1 MSGINLQLKLLS
13 GRVIYIDDIP
23 TYKIPLNQIID
34 FGYVEYQNLIRLI
47 CMEKDEINKMF
58 QIENEIDDVF
68 TFLFVMCMQDFSTNG
83 YSFSK
88 EMLRFLQLIFNKDV
102 KIDIEHGFVI
112 GESHTL
118 NRENFS
124 KLQEVIKYR
133 NSLNDIEEE
142 NNDNPADEATRQL
155 IEKRNKL
162 RKKIKELKKTED
174 DNEPITLFDLISIY
188 AEMEKMKIEDVCEYD
203 FFQFNNQFNR
213 MKVVEDFKVNVQ
225 SLLAGADSK
234 SIKLKHWL
242 SKLKDN
248 NENED

>member
-58 QIENEIDDVF
+58 QMENEIDDVF

-124 KLQEVIKYR
+124 KLQEIIKYR

-142 NNDNPADEATRQL
+142 NSDNPADEATRQL

-203 FFQFNNQFNR
+203 FFQFNNP
-213 MKVVEDFKVNVQ
+213 
-225 SLLAGADSK
+225 
-234 SIKLKHWL
+234 W
-242 SKLKDN
+242 
-248 NENED
+248 

>member
-47 CMEKDEINKMF
+47 CMGKDEINKMF
-58 QIENEIDDVF
+58 QMENEIDDVF
-68 TFLFVMCMQDFSTNG
+68 IFLFVMCTQDFSTNG

-142 NNDNPADEATRQL
+142 NSDNPADEATRQL